1 MRHGFT
7 LLEMV
12 VVTSL
17 AALVL
22 AAGIPAARRSVD
34 RMAVVGAREGLVG
47 LIVRTRAEARA
58 RGGAALVVDS
68 RAGIARIESAIGSVD
83 SLDLGAAFGVE
94 LEAGPADRPARL
106 DFDALG
112 IGRVA
117 SRTIGIRRGST
128 RAEIVVS
135 SYGRVSRR

>member
-1 MRHGFT
+1 MRNGFT

-17 AALVL
+17 LAMVL
-22 AAGIPAARRSVD
+22 AAGVPAARRSID

-47 LIVRTRAEARA
+47 MVIRTRSEARA
-58 RGGAALVVDS
+58 RGGAALVVDPLQG
-68 RAGIARIESAIGSVD
+68 RARIESRIGVVD
-83 SLDLGAAFGVE
+83 SLDLGRAFGVRVQTGVTDRSVR
-94 LEAGPADRPARL
+94 LE
-106 DFDALG
+106 FDGLG

-117 SRTIGIRRGST
+117 SRTIAIRRGAG
-128 RAEIVVS
+128 RAAIVVS